1 MFVVGLSFVSLVV
14 VAAFLLSIS
23 SCGKKGDAKSTPT
36 PDSTQP
42 NPDDMEGGSSV
53 KPQPGGNEPPVPE
66 EPVGSPPDEPEAAS
80 GTAPGNGNPGKPQS
94 PIDTTSNDK
103 AKLVRV

>member
-1 MFVVGLSFVSLVV
+1 MFVVGLFFVSLVV

-23 SCGKKGDAKSTPT
+23 SCGTKGDAKSAPA
-36 PDSTQP
+36 PGSTQP

-66 EPVGSPPDEPEAAS
+66 EPVGSPPDEPEAAA